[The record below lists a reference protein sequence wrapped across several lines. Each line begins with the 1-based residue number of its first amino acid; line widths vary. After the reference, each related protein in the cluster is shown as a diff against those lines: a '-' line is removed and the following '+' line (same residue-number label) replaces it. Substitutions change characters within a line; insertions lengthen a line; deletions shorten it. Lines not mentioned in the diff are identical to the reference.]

1 MRNKMLLSQVIALI
15 RVSFNTK
22 GIKISNCGLIYSAD
36 KYDGSFSIKWKRG
49 NGICGHE
56 MMYLYFSYDHTEE
69 NYRGKRV
76 VLKIYLFD
84 GDSCNERTQWI
95 YFLIGN
101 QIEIVDDIGLCGSC
115 DKYHNKR
122 LEKIKPYEKQE
133 K

>member
-36 KYDGSFSIKWKRG
+36 KYGGSFSIKWKRG

-76 VLKIYLFD
+76 VLKIYLF
-84 GDSCNERTQWI
+84 
-95 YFLIGN
+95 
-101 QIEIVDDIGLCGSC
+101 
-115 DKYHNKR
+115 
-122 LEKIKPYEKQE
+122 EKITHLKVGRIDEVKNSIFYWKPD
-133 K
+133 